1 MSQACAFVQAL
12 QAAGENPTREGIVA
26 AVQDGGMDFQ
36 GPLAPFRYSD
46 TSHLGISGAS
56 IYQIKGGVPE
66 YLTPVLQTDIGDSAV
81 EEYTGEESTPPES
94 GIPG

>member
-1 MSQACAFVQAL
+1 
-12 QAAGENPTREGIVA
+12 EGIVA
-26 AVQDGGMDFQ
+26 AIQDGGMDFE
-36 GPLAPFRYSD
+36 GPQLAPFRYSED
-46 TSHLGISGAS
+46 SHLGISGAS
-56 IYQIKGGVPE
+56 VFQIRGGVPE